1 VVFCYSIYAGD
12 LKTEGGLNPSSTH
25 ATGLRLLQQYQLFYI
40 PFVMRN
46 NVAFLKKKRYI
57 NNMAILEI
65 VPWPN
70 SAG

>member
-1 VVFCYSIYAGD
+1 
-12 LKTEGGLNPSSTH
+12 
-25 ATGLRLLQQYQLFYI
+25 
-40 PFVMRN
+40 MRN
-46 NVAFLKKKRYI
+46 NVAFSKKKKRERDI